1 MIWFKASVRLISAFV
16 LWFALSAPLLPLSA
30 VAARRQRD
38 LLLLCVSPV
47 ISALT
52 IVAKNI

>member
-1 MIWFKASVRLISAFV
+1 MIWFKASVRLISAFG
-16 LWFALSAPLLPLSA
+16 LCFALSALLPLSA
-30 VAARRQRD
+30 VTARRQRD

-52 IVAKNI
+52 IAAKNI